1 MGIRHLVSKDIQV
14 EPQGEG
20 TDDMDTKTIYH
31 YTFGLTPK
39 PPYPGARGWRL
50 DKRMFYGAYP
60 SDHLDM
66 PPVCTAKSGFIIA
79 SMWNEAAQAIPGW
92 KTKHPSPAAAGESAP
107 ESLMTKLYQQTTPEA
122 ADGLGA
128 LLRGSG
134 PWRWGK
140 LTRAFFYARGIF
152 YVAANDPVSKGPLG
166 TWKVSASDP
175 TSATVTFCGAVYTLR
190 FASASAPWS
199 FTATDG
205 SGASTSGSLG
215 DEKQHVPSMLSG
227 VAAERL
233 RPAPAGAAGTAE
245 LVNEIAGSG
254 PWIWAGSGPLSFMR
268 GGVLQTPWGTG
279 TWGVSRAGGETA
291 PADAVFADFAGS
303 QHTVRMHV
311 PECLRMQSRRKAD
324 DDVVGINF
332 IGNGAS
338 VAASAGNEG
347 ACLDST
353 VAAP

>member
-1 MGIRHLVSKDIQV
+1 MFASLLSECEVHSAEDPCSTSRSGSWIPPLLHTIADF
-14 EPQGEG
+14 
-20 TDDMDTKTIYH
+20 TKISFVGPKALEVANGMTV
-31 YTFGLTPK
+31 TSGL
-39 PPYPGARGWRL
+39 
-50 DKRMFYGAYP
+50 
-60 SDHLDM
+60 M
-66 PPVCTAKSGFIIA
+66 PPCVA
-79 SMWNEAAQAIPGW
+79 
-92 KTKHPSPAAAGESAP
+92 
-107 ESLMTKLYQQTTPEA
+107 
-122 ADGLGA
+122 
-128 LLRGSG
+128 RRSG
-134 PWRWGK
+134 PG
-140 LTRAFFYARGIF
+140 
-152 YVAANDPVSKGPLG
+152 
-166 TWKVSASDP
+166 
-175 TSATVTFCGAVYTLR
+175 TSAD
-190 FASASAPWS
+190 S
-199 FTATDG
+199 
-205 SGASTSGSLG
+205 
-215 DEKQHVPSMLSG
+215 KPSS
-227 VAAERL
+227 AERL